1 MSESEQ
7 RFRLDMLMAEA
18 GLARSRSRASD
29 LIRSGSVTV
38 DGEPVT
44 KAGTLVPLDAKI
56 VITDTSAKYVSRGA
70 IKLIAALDNFRFDPR
85 GRIALD
91 IGASTGGFTQVLLER
106 GAEHVT
112 AVDVGH
118 GQMDVPLALD
128 HRVNDLSGF
137 DARDLTFD
145 NVPGPVT
152 AIVADVSFISLT
164 KALPAALALAASGC
178 WLVALI
184 KPQFE
189 VGREAVGK
197 RGVVKDEVARL
208 NAAEAVRSW
217 LGGHTGWQIEGVI
230 LSPIRGKN
238 GNYEYLI
245 GASYIL

>member
-1 MSESEQ
+1 
-7 RFRLDMLMAEA
+7 MLMAEA
-18 GLARSRSRASD
+18 GLAKSRSRASD

-38 DGEPVT
+38 DGAPAT

-56 VITDTSAKYVSRGA
+56 VITDKSVQYVSRGA
-70 IKLIAALDNFRFDPR
+70 VKLLAALDAFRFDPR

-106 GAEHVT
+106 GAKHVT

-118 GQMDVPLALD
+118 GQLDVQLALD
-128 HRVNDLSGF
+128 PRVNDLSGF
-137 DARDLTFD
+137 DARDIRPD
-145 NVPGPVT
+145 IMPGPVM

-164 KALPAALALAASGC
+164 KALPAALELAASGC

-197 RGVVKDEVARL
+197 RGVVRDDVARL
-208 NAAEAVRSW
+208 NAAETVRSW
-217 LGGHTGWQIEGVI
+217 LGGHTGWQIKGVI